1 MIKKLII
8 TFISLVVLLLGFILL
23 SNIMVVQGAKGKTF
37 SKLED
42 IQKNKVGLVLGTAKF
57 STEGG
62 VNLYFAYRINATVEL
77 FKNNKIDFV
86 LISGDNGSVY
96 YNEPQDFK
104 KELIKKGI
112 PEDKIFLDYAGFRT
126 LDSVVRAKEVFGQE
140 SITIISQ
147 EFHNVRAIYLANHF
161 NIQAIGFNAQDVSQR
176 YGFKTRVRE
185 YFART
190 KAFIDILFGVEPKFL
205 GDSII
210 IE

>member
-8 TFISLVVLLLGFILL
+8 VFISLVVLLFAFILL
-23 SNIMVVQGAKGKTF
+23 SNMIVVQGAIGKTF
-37 SKLED
+37 SKVEA
-42 IQKNKVGLVLGTAKF
+42 IEKNKVGMVLGTAKYLVN
-57 STEGG
+57 GQI
-62 VNLYFAYRINATVEL
+62 NLYFKYRIDATVEL
-77 FKNNKIDFV
+77 FKNHKIDFV
-86 LISGDNGSVY
+86 LISGDNGSIY

-126 LDSVVRAKEVFGQE
+126 LDSVVRAKEIFGQD

-147 EFHNVRAIYLANHF
+147 NFHNERAIYLANHF
-161 NIQAIGFNAQDVSQR
+161 NIQAIGYNAQDVSQH
-176 YGFKTRVRE
+176 YGFKTSVRE

-190 KAFIDILFGVEPKFL
+190 KAFIDIIIGVKPKFL
-205 GDSII
+205 GDKIK